1 MKMEHKSQRKSSQV
15 STSGDSHR
23 EKRKLISNLPY
34 RDFLSSTDFFSNIFF
49 FISQTTREHRVIMY
63 TEATDCEVCVR
74 FLFRYHDDEK

>member
-15 STSGDSHR
+15 STSGDSHREER

-49 FISQTTREHRVIMY
+49 HITNNTRTSSHYVHRGN
-63 TEATDCEVCVR
+63 R
-74 FLFRYHDDEK
+74 L